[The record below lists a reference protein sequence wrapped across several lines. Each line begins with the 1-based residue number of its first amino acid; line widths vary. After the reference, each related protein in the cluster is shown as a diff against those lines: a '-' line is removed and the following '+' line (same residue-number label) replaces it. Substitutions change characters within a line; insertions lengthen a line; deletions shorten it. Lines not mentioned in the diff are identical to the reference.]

1 MPTKKVFGRKI
12 RKNKGELP
20 WLGINVIKC
29 IIWHVWFNN
38 NKWLVKGFFLSF
50 LLLQRWSRKWWNFY
64 QYDLISILSKDIST
78 LDNISTLISTDS
90 TSTSTFSIARSAESH
105 RLYLCPWHQNIKK
118 WNAKAEKLLPLVTSH
133 RFSNYER
140 IIKQDFLYPL
150 VRWANTDTTDE
161 KVTQLVLSSLSSFHN
176 KNYACLSKFC
186 ILPPITSRAVY
197 KVFFSNL
204 VPDSFCVPLFMHVT
218 SRDSPWLEGLLP
230 GTQ

>member
-1 MPTKKVFGRKI
+1 M
-12 RKNKGELP
+12 
-20 WLGINVIKC
+20 
-29 IIWHVWFNN
+29 WFNN

-64 QYDLISILSKDIST
+64 QYDLISTLSKDIST
-78 LDNISTLISTDS
+78 LENISTLISTDS

-150 VRWANTDTTDE
+150 VRWANTSNTDTTDE

-186 ILPPITSRAVY
+186 ILPPIISRAVY
-197 KVFFSNL
+197 KVFFLIFLFEPLAFPTPFACRFLYTWSL
-204 VPDSFCVPLFMHVT
+204 ATPPDWRACSLALNKNF
-218 SRDSPWLEGLLP
+218 LE
-230 GTQ
+230 